1 MKVSFF
7 ETVRYVPP
15 EAVPSGWPVA
25 SGIYDRE
32 AGARAYEA
40 MIERLRYVEE
50 LGFDWVSVS
59 EHHYSP
65 RILSPSPMI
74 AAAFIAARL
83 TKLTIA
89 LLGPIVPHS
98 NPVRVAEE
106 LAMLDTLTR
115 GRLVVGLLRGTANEA
130 LSYDL
135 NPQESRE
142 RTDEGMELIL
152 RAWTETQPFGWQG
165 RHFQY
170 RMVSIWPRPWQQP
183 HPPTY
188 ALGTSREACEFAAR
202 HHLGCGVSYGPFE
215 VMAKATRHY
224 REACARHGWQPAPEQ
239 IVYRANMIV
248 ADTDEEA
255 HALLRAQP
263 NQAPFALR
271 PGVRDAVMTLDA
283 RNIAGEARSPV
294 VAGALPT
301 TFIGSPDTVVEQV
314 RRARDVIGAGVLD
327 LSLHPP
333 GARDLE
339 ALTRALE
346 LFGKKVLPRIR
357 DL

>member
-1 MKVSFF
+1 MRRASSSAR
-7 ETVRYVPP
+7 RY
-15 EAVPSGWPVA
+15 
-25 SGIYDRE
+25 
-32 AGARAYEA
+32 
-40 MIERLRYVEE
+40 
-50 LGFDWVSVS
+50 
-59 EHHYSP
+59 
-65 RILSPSPMI
+65 
-74 AAAFIAARL
+74 
-83 TKLTIA
+83 
-89 LLGPIVPHS
+89 
-98 NPVRVAEE
+98 
-106 LAMLDTLTR
+106 
-115 GRLVVGLLRGTANEA
+115 
-130 LSYDL
+130 
-135 NPQESRE
+135 
-142 RTDEGMELIL
+142 
-152 RAWTETQPFGWQG
+152 
-165 RHFQY
+165 
-170 RMVSIWPRPWQQP
+170 
-183 HPPTY
+183 
-188 ALGTSREACEFAAR
+188 C
-202 HHLGCGVSYGPFE
+202 
-215 VMAKATRHY
+215 
-224 REACARHGWQPAPEQ
+224 WQPTPEQ
-239 IVYRANMIV
+239 IIYRANMIV